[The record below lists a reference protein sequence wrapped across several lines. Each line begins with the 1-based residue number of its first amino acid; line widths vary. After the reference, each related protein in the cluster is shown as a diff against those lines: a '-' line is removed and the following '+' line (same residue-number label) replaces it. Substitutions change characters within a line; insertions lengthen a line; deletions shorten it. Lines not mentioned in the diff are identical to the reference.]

1 MAEYGNPNASFMQQG
16 AYGAQMPQ
24 GFGQQPQQFQQYPN
38 YQNFQQFPYGDPS
51 MPMGPPQNFGAP
63 YEFRRRINKMNWDMI
78 GKVDVA
84 TIAKTN
90 DVQSIEFLMSPIAFA
105 NISVEDNEH
114 FGSQACLHAFM
125 ILQLSVEYLLFKL
138 NTTPPP
144 SYFQQQQQQQNQFN
158 QQSQPQNIP
167 NQTIT
172 NYEARIDLLNKDI
185 KTRDMLINSLSEKM
199 RQAENERDALRA
211 KLQSMTNQGK
221 EVTDISDEISEIPVK
236 RNPKK
241 RSARDETGLLHPD
254 SDLEEYR
261 ENKLKIKSK
270 ASKKSSS
277 RKGKKNDESYSYSYS
292 YYDYSESDIVPPP
305 PSSTSSKKKTKGGGK
320 SKPKKK
326 SQASNKKKDTVSTL
340 GLYDDD
346 WPSSSPWN

>member
-1 MAEYGNPNASFMQQG
+1 MADYGNQNASFMQQG
-16 AYGAQMPQ
+16 AYGAQIPQ
-24 GFGQQPQQFQQYPN
+24 NYGQQQQQFQQYQNYPN
-38 YQNFQQFPYGDPS
+38 YQQFPYGDPS
-51 MPMGPPQNFGAP
+51 MPMGPPQNFAAP

-105 NISVEDNEH
+105 NISVDDNEH

-144 SYFQQQQQQQNQFN
+144 SYYQQQQNQFN
-158 QQSQPQNIP
+158 QQNQQQPVP

-185 KTRDMLINSLSEKM
+185 KTRDMLINSLSDKM
-199 RQAENERDALRA
+199 RQAESERDALRA
-211 KLQSMTNQGK
+211 KLQSLTNKGNK
-221 EVTDISDEISEIPVK
+221 DGSSSISDEISEIPIK
-236 RNPKK
+236 RNARK
-241 RSARDETGLLHPD
+241 RSVKDETGLMHPD

-270 ASKKSSS
+270 SSSKKGSSK
-277 RKGKKNDESYSYSYS
+277 KGKKNDESYEYSYS
-292 YYDYSESDIVPPP
+292 YYDYSESDIIPPPP
-305 PSSTSSKKKTKGGGK
+305 PSSSSKKKNKNK
-320 SKPKKK
+320 
-326 SQASNKKKDTVSTL
+326 QNKKKNTTKDKKKESVSTL